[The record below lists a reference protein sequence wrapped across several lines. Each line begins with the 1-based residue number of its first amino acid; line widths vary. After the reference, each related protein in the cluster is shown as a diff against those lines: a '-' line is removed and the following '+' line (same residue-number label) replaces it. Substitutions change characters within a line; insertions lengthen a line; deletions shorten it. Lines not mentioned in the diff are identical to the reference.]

1 MQVFPASFAQ
11 QRLWSL
17 DLLEPDRATYN
28 VPVAIRLKGLLDV
41 SALERS
47 LNGIAQRHA
56 VLRTTFTMME
66 GQPVQVI
73 APTLT
78 VSLPVVDL
86 RDFPE
91 AEREVEALRLATEEA
106 RQRFNLARGPLM
118 RTTLLRLNEKE
129 YILLLTTHQIVFDD
143 WSTNVFIR
151 ELVALYHSFSMGK
164 SSSLP
169 DLPIQ

>member
-1 MQVFPASFAQ
+1 MTTTFSHTGSREDMQVFPASFAQ

-28 VPVAIRLKGLLDV
+28 VPIAIRLKGLLDV

-91 AEREVEALRLATEEA
+91 ADYTMNTMTHREKTE
-106 RQRFNLARGPLM
+106 L
-118 RTTLLRLNEKE
+118 
-129 YILLLTTHQIVFDD
+129 
-143 WSTNVFIR
+143 
-151 ELVALYHSFSMGK
+151 
-164 SSSLP
+164 
-169 DLPIQ
+169 